1 MELEGSSH
9 GQEDLYVVLEI
20 KRTPYL
26 FEYFLKTLDLDC
38 GIYTIMGDAKFI
50 AWSAHISAVL
60 WQSPSLQKT
69 RRCPGILG
77 DTVAT

>member
-38 GIYTIMGDAKFI
+38 GIYTIMGDAKLI
-50 AWSAHISAVL
+50 A
-60 WQSPSLQKT
+60 
-69 RRCPGILG
+69 
-77 DTVAT
+77 